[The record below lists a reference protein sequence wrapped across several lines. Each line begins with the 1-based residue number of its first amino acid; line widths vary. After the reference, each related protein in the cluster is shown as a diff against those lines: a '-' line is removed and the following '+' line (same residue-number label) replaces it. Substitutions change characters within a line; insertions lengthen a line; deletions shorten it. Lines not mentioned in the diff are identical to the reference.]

1 MSSVA
6 IKISSDLAS
15 VARAASADAD
25 RSLTGQIEHWARLG
39 KAVEPILSS
48 VTIALLKKSG
58 GDLSAIEDE
67 TERARVLA
75 ALAMLRK
82 SPPYPESRTS
92 LAARSMPLYEADP
105 ANPSGVLQ
113 VAANGTRTP
122 GRFVDR
128 VFVPAS

>member
-39 KAVEPILSS
+39 KAVEPVLSS

-58 GDLSAIEDE
+58 GDLSTIEDE
-67 TERARVLA
+67 REKARVLEVLERFRNTPQE
-75 ALAMLRK
+75 ALRNQLGLDKKTAYFPDPDRPGGLVRVLSDGSRQSGRK
-82 SPPYPESRTS
+82 IDG
-92 LAARSMPLYEADP
+92 AFVAD
-105 ANPSGVLQ
+105 
-113 VAANGTRTP
+113 
-122 GRFVDR
+122 
-128 VFVPAS
+128 